1 MPESEQPGDP
11 SWLRIALGELG
22 TAEDLDLGESN
33 PQVLKYLQSTTLGHD
48 DSHNDQTDW
57 CSAFVNWCIEQSH
70 HEGTNSAAARSWV
83 NWGKPTNDPVRG
95 CVVVFSRGPGHGHVG
110 FYLRRR
116 PGMITV
122 LGGNQ
127 GHKVTIADQ
136 DDSRLLGYR
145 LGPEEDDVTKEE
157 LRDMLRAAL
166 SPGFDSVSKWAEQL
180 NQVRRDVEVIRR
192 DVEEIK
198 SKQH

>member
-1 MPESEQPGDP
+1 
-11 SWLRIALGELG
+11 
-22 TAEDLDLGESN
+22 
-33 PQVLKYLQSTTLGHD
+33 
-48 DSHNDQTDW
+48 
-57 CSAFVNWCIEQSH
+57 
-70 HEGTNSAAARSWV
+70 
-83 NWGKPTNDPVRG
+83 
-95 CVVVFSRGPGHGHVG
+95 
-110 FYLRRR
+110 
-116 PGMITV
+116 
-122 LGGNQ
+122 
-127 GHKVTIADQ
+127 VTIADQ